1 MTSKYPQ
8 KTTAIKQAG
17 SVPPKTVN
25 GAKEFKGLLDKPLG
39 TNQDWYD
46 LMNKKPLKKLPLRY
60 VLRRGLM
67 RLNPFDTPVQTA
79 IWFADTFIGRP
90 SLTNVKFPP
99 ELWAVDW
106 CASLT
111 CGGNPRSADA
121 YNPNS
126 STCCSAFCDNA
137 NTAQK
142 NFNTPSSNGTLFI
155 WGKSPPSLD
164 TCAQKNRYF
173 RSGRAVRRAGAPVP
187 TPVSHPVPVVTGGN
201 PGPMANPLPFPVA
214 TPQGEPSKQ
223 PVKKANPGEEPS
235 ENPEP
240 DKLPDYDLPVFDA
253 PVVLLDPPWKSGI
266 NPQVRT
272 QTVSVR
278 GPGQPPRI
286 TATRGNPTQSRPGP
300 RKKQDKPNIVK
311 TAGKLW
317 VAINFFTESLDFLE
331 VLWDALP
338 DKCKRKQ
345 IREERWGR
353 TARFQADHYS
363 KLEDVYNCLGEIDV
377 AKAITGYINNQIE
390 DYFYG
395 KMSAPTK
402 KLSQQLGIISG
413 LDRAINQAQQWAMKS
428 VDEEGNVEETAILDA
443 FLPKVDFDP
452 NSGEVTLTSLLG
464 ETKVNL
470 GTKVF

>member
-17 SVPPKTVN
+17 SVLPKTVN
-25 GAKEFKGLLDKPLG
+25 GKNEFKALLNKPLG
-39 TNQDWYD
+39 TNPDWYE
-46 LMNKKPLKKLPLRY
+46 LMNKKPLKKLPLAY
-60 VLRRGLM
+60 VLRRGLG
-67 RLNPFDTPVQTA
+67 RLAPWDTPVRLA
-79 IWFADTFIGRP
+79 IDIADTIWPYHRKIPPAYWNGGECAGCPNRTAGYWSTTGVACCTSGCAVNPESGGSTIWTNATSAGPQIHGYQNEGRGIAP
-90 SLTNVKFPP
+90 
-99 ELWAVDW
+99 
-106 CASLT
+106 
-111 CGGNPRSADA
+111 
-121 YNPNS
+121 
-126 STCCSAFCDNA
+126 CSATQSKWRKVA
-137 NTAQK
+137 SWTRK
-142 NFNTPSSNGTLFI
+142 
-155 WGKSPPSLD
+155 
-164 TCAQKNRYF
+164 
-173 RSGRAVRRAGAPVP
+173 AGAPVP
-187 TPVSHPVPVVTGGN
+187 TPMVDVNPVPLG
-201 PGPMANPLPFPVA
+201 AESPL
-214 TPQGEPSKQ
+214 EQ
-223 PVKKANPGEEPS
+223 PVTFPTSVPNAVPVKHGFTKAGPGEEPS

-240 DKLPDYDLPVFDA
+240 DKVPDYDLPVFDA
-253 PVVLLDPPWKSGI
+253 PVVLLDPPWKTGI

-272 QTVSVR
+272 QTVSVG

-338 DKCKRKQ
+338 DKCKRKM

-353 TARFQADHYS
+353 TAMFQADHYS

-452 NSGEVTLTSLLG
+452 HTGDVTLTSLLG